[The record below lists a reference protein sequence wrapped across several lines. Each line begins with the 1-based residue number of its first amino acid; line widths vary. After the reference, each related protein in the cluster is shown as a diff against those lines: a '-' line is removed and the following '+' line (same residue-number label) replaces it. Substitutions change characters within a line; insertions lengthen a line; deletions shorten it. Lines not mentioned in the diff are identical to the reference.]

1 MPDIAYQ
8 YRGALV
14 DQVHRG
20 HIVVADH
27 TGKVLWRWGDP
38 DRPTFARSAAKPI
51 QAIPVVESGAVDAFG
66 ITDEEL
72 AVICASHN
80 GEPIHIR
87 TVARILDKAG
97 LSPDALRCGAEYP
110 MYVPA
115 EDTLKKADKPR
126 HPIYCDCSG
135 KHAGMLITA
144 RHLGEPLDCYEQ
156 PEHPVQRR
164 ITAAILDVCGS
175 PAHEL
180 ATAIDGCGVP
190 VHALPLYRFAQ
201 GYARMSLPDHF
212 SPQRSLAIR
221 RITSAMT
228 SHPYL
233 VAGAE
238 RICTFLMEHFGDRL
252 FCKSGASAF
261 YAIGLKERGIGIAV
275 KLEDGAS
282 SLIPYV
288 LLQVLRELDVI
299 SADELAGLNEYQDQM
314 IYNNHHTPVGRT
326 ELVFHLRPGRGTE

>member
-115 EDTLKKADKPR
+115 EDTLKKPTNQD
-126 HPIYCDCSG
+126 S
-135 KHAGMLITA
+135 LSTA
-144 RHLGEPLDCYEQ
+144 T
-156 PEHPVQRR
+156 V
-164 ITAAILDVCGS
+164 
-175 PAHEL
+175 PA
-180 ATAIDGCGVP
+180 
-190 VHALPLYRFAQ
+190 
-201 GYARMSLPDHF
+201 
-212 SPQRSLAIR
+212 
-221 RITSAMT
+221 
-228 SHPYL
+228 
-233 VAGAE
+233 
-238 RICTFLMEHFGDRL
+238 
-252 FCKSGASAF
+252 
-261 YAIGLKERGIGIAV
+261 
-275 KLEDGAS
+275 
-282 SLIPYV
+282 
-288 LLQVLRELDVI
+288 
-299 SADELAGLNEYQDQM
+299 N
-314 IYNNHHTPVGRT
+314 TPVC
-326 ELVFHLRPGRGTE
+326 